1 MPAPTKRYPG
11 YDGYLKIL
19 VYKMGNLS
27 IIIISRL
34 RSHLEYTKT
43 WNLIVSKQQGL
54 LTLPVSPE
62 FTPWFSDVR
71 VSQSLVFYVAFR

>member
-1 MPAPTKRYPG
+1 MPAPTKRCPG

-27 IIIISRL
+27 IIIISCL
-34 RSHLEYTKT
+34 RSRLEYTKT

-54 LTLPVSPE
+54 LTLPVHLSSPPGLVM
-62 FTPWFSDVR
+62 F
-71 VSQSLVFYVAFR
+71 VSLNL